1 LLGADEELAALMKA
15 VINNEARYVAEYPYC
30 GAFQPPAESGLAPT
44 FNEWADG
51 VTVNP

>member
-1 LLGADEELAALMKA
+1 MKA